1 MPLPPQSLS
10 SGRGFVEEAAGPQK
24 VRWTRGGAGV
34 PWLPRS
40 LEQVLLTAQQ
50 LHVLSDS
57 VVPGYIW
64 AGCAQ
69 SKTRRHLKCS
79 CGNYYPNCL
88 EDLVIYS
95 PLVPVLS
102 PVHAVIT
109 VGHLVGCHTLD
120 VAKVSG
126 PLHDDVCHSLL
137 GAQHSKAE
145 FLSAVQ
151 ALNSHCLFSHA

>member
-1 MPLPPQSLS
+1 M
-10 SGRGFVEEAAGPQK
+10 AAP
-24 VRWTRGGAGV
+24 
-34 PWLPRS
+34 S
-40 LEQVLLTAQQ
+40 LERVLLTAQQ

-69 SKTRRHLKCS
+69 SKTRRHLRCS
-79 CGNYYPNCL
+79 CWNYYPNCL

-109 VGHLVGCHTLD
+109 VSHLVGCHTLD

-126 PLHDDVCHSLL
+126 PLHDDVSLTSRSPAL
-137 GAQHSKAE
+137 ESRVPISSPGIE
-145 FLSAVQ
+145 F
-151 ALNSHCLFSHA
+151 ALPFQPCIEG